1 MEIASLI
8 LGWLLGVLSPVIISR
23 FQHDFNQHDVLNA
36 LLKELENLQF
46 RFLCAAQL
54 LTARYGNYDKDFVI
68 WCLAEFRAFPEESAA
83 ESIISY
89 LNMVVALDDKDFKE
103 HCLKQQAEG
112 ITAQNL
118 KKHYLHLTELHMN
131 KLQSFNLPFQADLL
145 EVKANIGFYND
156 EVEKI
161 EKFFLMTYDPSIS
174 VENYDRIIN
183 EIANRYRSIA
193 EICIKV
199 STLISN
205 IHTRETKINKDK
217 H

>member
-1 MEIASLI
+1 MELASLV
-8 LGWLLGVLSPVIISR
+8 LGWLFGVLSPVMVRR
-23 FQHDFNQHDVLNA
+23 FRHEFNQHDLSKA
-36 LLKELENLQF
+36 LFKELENVQF

-54 LTARYGNYDKDFVI
+54 LTARYGDYDQDFVV

-83 ESIISY
+83 EGIISY
-89 LNMVVALDDKDFKE
+89 LQMVSKLDEASFKE

-112 ITAQNL
+112 ITAQKL
-118 KKHYLHLTELHMN
+118 KKHQLLMAELYMDKMHHFS
-131 KLQSFNLPFQADLL
+131 LQFQADLL
-145 EVKANIGFYND
+145 EIKANIGFYND

-161 EKFFLMTYDPSIS
+161 ERFFLMTYDPNIS

-199 STLISN
+199 SSLISTMQ
-205 IHTRETKINKDK
+205 TRES
-217 H
+217 